1 MIDEKQ
7 VEDNVVM
14 IREKKEEVIEVF
26 VSKDCLADLKK
37 DEHEMIVTKKK
48 LEDGLVQEE
57 EVIQEVDE
65 TEILTAGVFET
76 ELVDEKPV
84 EETIIIE
91 AAVSEAEPVDEKV
104 EEPVEETV
112 IIEPVVS
119 TTAIIADEVSVSET
133 ELVNDKLKV

>member
-1 MIDEKQ
+1 M
-7 VEDNVVM
+7 
-14 IREKKEEVIEVF
+14 
-26 VSKDCLADLKK
+26 SKDCLADLKK

>member
-104 EEPVEETV
+104 EETV

-119 TTAIIADEVSVSET
+119 MTAIIADEVSVSET